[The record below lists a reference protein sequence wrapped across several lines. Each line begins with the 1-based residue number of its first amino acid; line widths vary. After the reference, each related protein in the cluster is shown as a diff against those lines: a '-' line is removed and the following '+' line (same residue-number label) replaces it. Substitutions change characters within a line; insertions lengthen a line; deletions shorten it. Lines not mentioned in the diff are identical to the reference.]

1 MSTRRSVPTG
11 VQFITAVGGFA
22 AGLVTLTGLLGLYVA
37 VQDGNL
43 GLAVR
48 FLPVLGLGVGH
59 LAGLYGLVR
68 LRRWGYRWTR
78 RLFAATLL
86 VNLPGART
94 GDPLTVG
101 TVGFSVFVLGY
112 LWLADAKTFRPRPGG
127 STPTSEEGPAGTA
140 DGREHGRSEEP
151 IRIEDVHADD
161 EDGDGS
167 DEPADPL
174 ASGGPAG
181 DADEEGDGNGDADT
195 DGDGDDGTG
204 ADVDDEDHDAGD
216 TEDA

>member
-48 FLPVLGLGVGH
+48 FLPMLGLGVGH

-112 LWLADAKTFRPRPGG
+112 LWLADTKTFRPRPDG
-127 STPTSEEGPAGTA
+127 SAPTPGEGPDGAV

-174 ASGGPAG
+174 ASGGPTGAG
-181 DADEEGDGNGDADT
+181 DEEGDGDAET
-195 DGDGDDGTG
+195 DDDGTG
-204 ADVDDEDHDAGD
+204 VDVDVDDEDHDAGD
-216 TEDA
+216 TDDA